1 VELEGQTAIPREA
14 SSGGNPG
21 SAVPVV
27 YGVLQTGRE
36 PAMELALRHGLAAR
50 AGLMERDTGCA
61 HSCRAH
67 HASLADIGACRDT
80 KQPSNESAIAAEIRV
95 TTFRRL
101 GPSANPFVRA
111 A

>member
-1 VELEGQTAIPREA
+1 LSGA
-14 SSGGNPG
+14 SS
-21 SAVPVV
+21 
-27 YGVLQTGRE
+27 
-36 PAMELALRHGLAAR
+36 
-50 AGLMERDTGCA
+50 
-61 HSCRAH
+61 
-67 HASLADIGACRDT
+67 SLADIGACRDT